1 MKRRRALPGQFPKPM
16 SKNNHKEAKEIT
28 IAEVAQEMREGF
40 KDTAK
45 RFEGMD
51 RRFESIEGRFKSI
64 SGRFD
69 DMDGRFE
76 AVDQQF
82 LDLAQLVEFI
92 ARNLSDFQQEVKG
105 SVRELRG
112 DVNELSK
119 GMFTP
124 DEKKSILDTVEL
136 INDRLA
142 DDVLGKGSITLT
154 RPEYDTLTESVRLP
168 NRFLQPATIEM
179 E

>member
-1 MKRRRALPGQFPKPM
+1 
-16 SKNNHKEAKEIT
+16 
-28 IAEVAQEMREGF
+28 MREGF

-51 RRFESIEGRFKSI
+51 RRFESIEGRF
-64 SGRFD
+64 
-69 DMDGRFE
+69 E

-82 LDLAQLVEFI
+82 LDIAQLVESI
-92 ARNLSDFQQEVKG
+92 ARNLADFQQEVKE

-154 RPEYDTLTESVRLP
+154 RPEYDTLTESVRLLRP
-168 NRFLQPATIEM
+168 LWVSHLQA
-179 E
+179 